1 MSTAAGR
8 NGSRVGTLAGRLA
21 ALALS
26 VAALGAPA
34 HAATVLKVDVVDAAR
49 LSEWVV
55 RARVLSLAPLDL
67 RASGDSIYTEVRL
80 AIDAV
85 YRGQNVPRTV
95 VMRLMGGVG
104 KDGLALAVPGMP
116 EFKPGDDVVLF
127 LEKVGVGH
135 VPCGLGQGVWHVA
148 PGVLGQPVVYRHLDG
163 LAIMAPDAD
172 GKLSEVKPQAP
183 LGVKLLS
190 QLVREI
196 KAVTPR

>member
-1 MSTAAGR
+1 MSTASGH
-8 NGSRVGTLAGRLA
+8 GGTWVGTTAGRLA
-21 ALALS
+21 ALALTLG
-26 VAALGAPA
+26 ALNAPA
-34 HAATVLKVDVVDAAR
+34 HAATVLKVDIAEATR

-67 RASGDSIYTEVRL
+67 RASGDSIYTEVTL

-85 YRGQNVPRTV
+85 YRGQNVPKTY
-95 VMRLMGGVG
+95 VMRLMGGIG
-104 KDGLALAVPGMP
+104 KDGMALAVPGMP

-135 VPCGLGQGVWHVA
+135 VPCGLGQGVWRVA
-148 PGVLGQPVVYRHLDG
+148 PGLLGHPVVYRSLDG

-172 GKLSEVKPQAP
+172 GKLVETHP
-183 LGVKLLS
+183 LPAQGVKLLS